1 MDSRTSIVQI
11 IVLGVFI
18 FFGILGVVVFAGF
31 GGSNKNTAQDVTI
44 NLWGVLPQDS
54 FNSVIESFNI
64 NNPGYFKINYTEKS
78 LTNIEN
84 DLNNALIEKT
94 PPDALLIPENILFRN
109 QKKLSLITWS
119 ALPEREF
126 LDTFV
131 ESGEVLK
138 TNEGVYG
145 IPLLVDPI
153 VMYWNRDIFSS
164 ASKALPPKTWD
175 EVVGLIPVLSKISL
189 DKKIARATIPL
200 GEFQNVSHAKE
211 IIFALAHQA
220 GSKMLVRKEETL
232 INGLLESLYDD
243 GVSQNDDNP
252 FEIVMEFFTQFS
264 DPTKPAY
271 SWNRSLENSGVYFSK
286 GGSATYLGF
295 ASEVPGLRA
304 RNPNLNFDVAE
315 IPQSKNAD
323 ASNGRKATFAHVYSL
338 VIVGDS
344 PNKQASYREFMKL
357 VSPEVSE
364 KLAQKFST
372 APSRRDLLARGSNR
386 ASEATVWNSALFA
399 KSFIDPDPFLV
410 SGYLKDMVESIIT
423 GRVSSEEATRIFS
436 RETDEI
442 IRK

>member
-31 GGSNKNTAQDVTI
+31 GGTNRNAVEDVTI
-44 NLWGVLPQDS
+44 NLWGVLPRDS
-54 FNSVIESFNI
+54 FNSVIESFNM

-78 LTNIEN
+78 LANIEN
-84 DLNNALIEKT
+84 DLNNAIIEKT

-126 LDTFV
+126 LDTYV

-145 IPLLVDPI
+145 IPFIIDPL

-175 EVVGLIPVLSKISL
+175 EVVGLIPVLSKISE
-189 DKKIARATIPL
+189 DKKISRAMIPL
-200 GEFQNVSHAKE
+200 GEFQNISHAKE

-220 GSKMLVRKEETL
+220 GSKMLVRQDTTL
-232 INGLLESLYDD
+232 NNGLLESVYGDS
-243 GVSQNDDNP
+243 VSRNDDNP
-252 FEIVMEFFTQFS
+252 FEIVLNFFTQFS

-271 SWNRSLENSGVYFSK
+271 SWNRSIENSGVYFSK

-295 ASEVPGLRA
+295 ASEIPGIRA
-304 RNPNLNFDVAE
+304 KNPNLNFDVAE

-323 ASNGRKATFAHVYSL
+323 SANGRKATFAHVYSL
-338 VIVGDS
+338 VIVADS
-344 PNKQASYREFMKL
+344 PNKQASFREFMKL
-357 VSPEVSE
+357 ISPDVSE
-364 KLAQKFST
+364 RFAQKFST

-386 ASEATVWNSALFA
+386 ATESTVWKSALFA
-399 KSFIDPDPFLV
+399 KSFVDPDPFVV
-410 SGYLKDMVESIIT
+410 SGYLKYMVESVIT
-423 GRVSSEEATRIFS
+423 GKVSSEEATQIFS
-436 RETDEI
+436 REIDEL

>member
-18 FFGILGVVVFAGF
+18 FLGILGVVVFAGF
-31 GGSNKNTAQDVTI
+31 GSAGKNSAQDVTI
-44 NLWGVLPQDS
+44 NLWGVLPKDS
-54 FNSVIESFNI
+54 FAAVIESFNL

-78 LTNIEN
+78 LSTIES
-84 DLNNALIEKT
+84 DLNEAIIDKN

-109 QKKLSLITWS
+109 QKKLSLISWS

-131 ESGEVLK
+131 ESGEVFK
-138 TNEGVYG
+138 TSEGTYG
-145 IPLLVDPI
+145 IPFLIDPI
-153 VMYWNRDIFSS
+153 VMYWNRDVFSS

-175 EVVGLIPVLSKISL
+175 DVIGLIPVLSKISE
-189 DKKIARATIPL
+189 DKKISRSMIPL

-220 GSKMLVRKEETL
+220 GSKMLVRDKEQL
-232 INGLLESLYDD
+232 SNQLLSSIYNDAAF
-243 GVSQNDDNP
+243 SQDNP
-252 FEIVMEFFTQFS
+252 FEIVLNFFTQFS

-271 SWNRSLENSGVYFSK
+271 SWNRSLENSGIYFSK
-286 GGSATYLGF
+286 GNSATYLGF
-295 ASEVPGLRA
+295 ASELPGLRA
-304 RNPNLNFDVAE
+304 KNPNLNFDVAE

-323 ASNGRKATFAHVYSL
+323 LAGGRKATFAHVYSL

-344 PNKQASYREFMKL
+344 PYKQASYNEFMKL
-357 VSPEVSE
+357 TSPEVSE
-364 KLAQKFST
+364 RFAQKFSV

-399 KSFIDPDPFLV
+399 KSFLDPDPFVV
-410 SGYLKDMVESIIT
+410 SSYLKDMVESIIT
-423 GRVSSEEATRIFS
+423 GKVSSEEATQIFS
-436 RETDEI
+436 REIDEL

>member
-31 GGSNKNTAQDVTI
+31 GGSNKNSAQDVTI
-44 NLWGVLPQDS
+44 NLWGVLPKDS
-54 FNSVIESFNI
+54 FNSVIESFNM

-78 LTNIEN
+78 LSNIEN
-84 DLNNALIEKT
+84 DLNEAIIDKT

-109 QKKLSLITWS
+109 QKKLSLISWS

-131 ESGEVLK
+131 ESGEVFK
-138 TNEGVYG
+138 TSEGTYG
-145 IPLLVDPI
+145 IPFLIDPMI
-153 VMYWNRDIFSS
+153 MYWNRDIFSS

-175 EVVGLIPVLSKISL
+175 DVIGLIPVLSKISE
-189 DKKIARATIPL
+189 DKKISRAMIPI

-220 GSKMLVRKEETL
+220 GSKMLVRDKDKLSNE
-232 INGLLESLYDD
+232 LLSSIYNDPAF
-243 GVSQNDDNP
+243 SQDNP
-252 FEIVMEFFTQFS
+252 FEIVLNFFTQFS
-264 DPTKPAY
+264 DPTKSAY
-271 SWNRSLENSGVYFSK
+271 SWNRSLENSGIYFSK
-286 GGSATYLGF
+286 GNSATYLGF
-295 ASEVPGLRA
+295 ASELPGLRA
-304 RNPNLNFDVAE
+304 KNPNLNFDVSE

-323 ASNGRKATFAHVYSL
+323 SANGRKATFAHVYSL

-344 PNKQASYREFMKL
+344 PYKQASYNEFMKL
-357 VSPEVSE
+357 TSPEVVE
-364 KLAQKFST
+364 RFAGKFSV

-399 KSFIDPDPFLV
+399 KSFIDPDPSTV
-410 SGYLKDMVESIIT
+410 SRYLKDMVESVIT
-423 GRVSSEEATRIFS
+423 GKTSSEEATQIFS
-436 RETDEI
+436 REIDEL